1 MLVGGFR
8 CGGLLYGKMFSDYH
22 LELFIEGTRAFSTDV
37 ASKPEDD
44 GTWCFPGDFP
54 VPGLDTH

>member
-22 LELFIEGTRAFSTDV
+22 LELFIEGNRLFSTAV
-37 ASKPEDD
+37 ASKPEAN
-44 GTWCFPGDFP
+44 GIWCFPGDYP